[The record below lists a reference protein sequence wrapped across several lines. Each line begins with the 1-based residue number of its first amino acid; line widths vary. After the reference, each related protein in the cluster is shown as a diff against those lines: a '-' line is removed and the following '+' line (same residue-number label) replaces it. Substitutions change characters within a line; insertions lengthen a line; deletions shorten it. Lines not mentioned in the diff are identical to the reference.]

1 MYIQDSTLASAFD
14 NAAAEYIEQTEAELL
29 AEYKSISNLANSKKS
44 DINLLKNSAAKDYH
58 KFIVEFCKDYKK
70 EYEKSHGEKYPGFV
84 NVFTKIQR
92 DELVKEYK
100 EYLKELF
107 K

>member
-14 NAAAEYIEQTEAELL
+14 NAAAELL
-29 AEYKSISNLANSKKS
+29 AEYKSISNIANSKKA

>member
-14 NAAAEYIEQTEAELL
+14 NAVAEYIEQTEAELL
-29 AEYKSISNLANSKKS
+29 AEYKSISNIANSKKS

-70 EYEKSHGEKYPGFV
+70 RVRKKPRGKIPGFC
-84 NVFTKIQR
+84 KCI
-92 DELVKEYK
+92 Y
-100 EYLKELF
+100 
-107 K
+107 

>member
-29 AEYKSISNLANSKKS
+29 AEYKSISNIANSKKA

-58 KFIVEFCKDYKK
+58 KFIVEFCKDYK
-70 EYEKSHGEKYPGFV
+70 KSHGEKYPGFV

-100 EYLKELF
+100 EYLKKLF